1 MAAQQAVAKPTT
13 ARAAPTDTRR
23 WNVPTGL
30 WFILPFFLLYVAFLI
45 VPVILGLGISFFN
58 TSLAGGVSEFVGFD
72 NYVELF
78 ADDAVWASMWNT
90 VKFTLISTPP
100 LIVIALVMALLT
112 NRKMPARWLFRL
124 AYFMPFLVP
133 VTVVTTVWSWMFRT
147 DFGFVNGMLGFIGID
162 PVDWLGQPGSAMISI
177 VLTTVW
183 WTIGFNY
190 LLYLAGLQQI
200 PPELYEA
207 SAIDGAN
214 AWQQFTRITLP
225 LLGRTTG
232 LILVLQL
239 IASLKVFDQIYL
251 LTGGGPNFTTRPI
264 LEYVYDIGFTGFRL
278 GYSSAI
284 SYVFFVIIC
293 IFAIIQVRLFSSR
306 EGGRR

>member
-1 MAAQQAVAKPTT
+1 MATQDVAARPQVQNKPPATP
-13 ARAAPTDTRR
+13 RSR
-23 WNVPTGL
+23 VPAGL

-45 VPVILGLGISFFN
+45 VPVVLGLGMSFFN
-58 TSLAGGVSEFVGFD
+58 TSLSGSAGQFVGWD

-78 ADDAVWASMWNT
+78 GDDAVWSSLWNT
-90 VKFTLISTPP
+90 LRFTVFSTIP
-100 LIVIALVMALLT
+100 LVVLALVMALLT

-133 VTVVTTVWSWMFRT
+133 VTVVTTVWSWMFQT
-147 DFGFVNGMLGFIGID
+147 DFGFLNGMMEAIGLS
-162 PVDWLGQPGSAMISI
+162 PVDWLGQPTTAMISVVI
-177 VLTTVW
+177 TTTW

-190 LLYLAGLQQI
+190 LLYLAGLQGI

-207 SAIDGAN
+207 SAIDGASP
-214 AWQQFTRITLP
+214 WKQFLHITLP
-225 LLGRTTG
+225 LLRRTTG

-251 LTGGGPNFTTRPI
+251 LTQGGPNFSTRPI
-264 LEYVYDIGFTGFRL
+264 LEYVYDVGFTGFRL

-284 SYVFFVIIC
+284 SYVFFVMILVLAFVQLKL
-293 IFAIIQVRLFSSR
+293 FASKEKSR
-306 EGGRR
+306 